1 MESHCASR
9 GEQRTP
15 GHKHSQ
21 DSEIQL
27 QATEI
32 SEITHAMAALLDLML
47 VRSSPSPR
55 LVVAPQACAAP
66 VAGAPGEGEG
76 AMPPAVP
83 CLRAVV
89 LREALR
95 ERLAGEW
102 EERRRRPR
110 PPPLHLRVGQC
121 GRNRKRKWA
130 GPRRRPSTPPS
141 AQSPRVTAS
150 PNKAR
155 FSSSPRRR
163 SAYEKSFILSA
174 SPAMDQFHDRHHVRL
189 RSCVL
194 RTYLHAD
201 HDGERV
207 SLSRRR
213 DSLNTAWV
221 VHIHQRADGP
231 YLLLHSAAYGHY
243 LGTTFKPAP
252 LGHHGC
258 RTEQRDYDDEPDLMA
273 VMWKAAR
280 AGVRDIILLRDVAG
294 RYLRANG
301 RYLPWNTGVTVDN
314 KVSAL
319 MYWTVEHIPDR
330 DGPPG
335 LPGPIH
341 TPSPGYHSLMLWR
354 NPVVSRLIRFM
365 LSDPNGPIYTQHC
378 WTTLRFR
385 GRSVFH
391 LRDELARR
399 IAFVL
404 DGRQSFDLV
413 MCVRA
418 GRRGRLT
425 PLVIDLPSSGYGE
438 TLWIV
443 VFMSGTPGL

>member
-1 MESHCASR
+1 
-9 GEQRTP
+9 
-15 GHKHSQ
+15 
-21 DSEIQL
+21 
-27 QATEI
+27 
-32 SEITHAMAALLDLML
+32 MAALLDLM
-47 VRSSPSPR
+47 VVHSSPLPR
-55 LVVAPQACAAP
+55 F
-66 VAGAPGEGEG
+66 AGAP
-76 AMPPAVP
+76 
-83 CLRAVV
+83 RA
-89 LREALR
+89 
-95 ERLAGEW
+95 
-102 EERRRRPR
+102 
-110 PPPLHLRVGQC
+110 
-121 GRNRKRKWA
+121 
-130 GPRRRPSTPPS
+130 
-141 AQSPRVTAS
+141 VTAS
-150 PNKAR
+150 TNRAR

-163 SAYEKSFILSA
+163 SAADKKPRTHHPRLLR
-174 SPAMDQFHDRHHVRL
+174 SPAIQRRRRPMDQFHDRQHVRL
-189 RSCVL
+189 RSRVL
-194 RTYLHAD
+194 GTYLHAD

-213 DSLNTAWV
+213 DSLNAAWV
-221 VHIHQRADGP
+221 VHIHQRGDGP
-231 YLLLHSAAYGHY
+231 YLLLHSAAYGRY
-243 LGTTFKPAP
+243 LGTTFKPAA

-258 RTEQRDYDDEPDLMA
+258 RTEQRDYNDEPDLMA
-273 VMWKAAR
+273 VMWKASE
-280 AGVRDIILLRDVAG
+280 AGFDNVVLLRNVAG

-314 KVSAL
+314 IGNISAM
-319 MYWTVEHIPDR
+319 MYWTVEDIPDR
-330 DGPPG
+330 EGPPG

-365 LSDPNGPIYTQHC
+365 LSDPHGPIYTQHC

-404 DGRQSFDLV
+404 DERQSFDLV

-425 PLVIDLPSSGYGE
+425 PLVVDLPSSGYGE

-443 VFMSGTPGL
+443 VFMSGTPAYNALRHPDVDAE